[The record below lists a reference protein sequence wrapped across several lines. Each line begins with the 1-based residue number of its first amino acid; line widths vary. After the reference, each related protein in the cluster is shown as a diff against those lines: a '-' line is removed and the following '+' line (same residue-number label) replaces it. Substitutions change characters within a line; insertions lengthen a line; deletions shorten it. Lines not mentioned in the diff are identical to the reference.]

1 MIDIMTSPLF
11 INGMGSESFEGFV
24 ILHRISLP
32 NVIALIK
39 LKESIVDIRV
49 ARIPMIKRPNI
60 PTGRIFIAS
69 NGYVRSAFPF
79 CKWLIAYNPHR
90 MVRQSNTAQ
99 NPIAISM
106 PFFAVFF
113 ESAAAQRWKKPGS
126 MNVHAAIKNQT
137 IMYWRVFPP
146 KGSKKFSGK
155 VWSIVN
161 GLPILCHKYPSN
173 RKNPKN
179 IRINCN
185 RSVLTTAEKPPFHI

>member
-1 MIDIMTSPLF
+1 MTDIMPSPLL

-79 CKWLIAYNPHR
+79 CK
-90 MVRQSNTAQ
+90 
-99 NPIAISM
+99 
-106 PFFAVFF
+106 
-113 ESAAAQRWKKPGS
+113 
-126 MNVHAAIKNQT
+126 
-137 IMYWRVFPP
+137 
-146 KGSKKFSGK
+146 
-155 VWSIVN
+155 
-161 GLPILCHKYPSN
+161 
-173 RKNPKN
+173 
-179 IRINCN
+179 
-185 RSVLTTAEKPPFHI
+185 